1 MDDSIILSLS
11 MLGGTI
17 TILIGNV
24 FLLMIDILYSLYKSK
39 KTSKNQYWIVDI
51 RYGCKQVNS
60 MKEIVVYRLEIGLFT
75 IVVLFLFYIGMLI
88 YIKVK

>member
-1 MDDSIILSLS
+1 MDDSIILSLA
-11 MLGGTI
+11 MLVGTI
-17 TILIGNV
+17 IILIGNV
-24 FLLMIDILYSLYKSK
+24 FSLIVDILWSLYKSK
-39 KTSKNQYWIVDI
+39 KTGEEQYWIVDV

-75 IVVLFLFYIGMLI
+75 IVSSLLFYIGMLI

>member
-1 MDDSIILSLS
+1 MDE
-11 MLGGTI
+11 I
-17 TILIGNV
+17 TILSIAMVVATIITLIINV
-24 FLLMIDILYSLYKSK
+24 FSLMIDILYSLYKSK

>member
-1 MDDSIILSLS
+1 MNDSIILSLS

-24 FLLMIDILYSLYKSK
+24 FSLIVDILWSLYKSK
-39 KTSKNQYWIVDI
+39 KTGEEQYWIVGV

-75 IVVLFLFYIGMLI
+75 IVSSLLFYIGMLI